1 MTLRLLTPVLGVAAA
16 LTWSVVSGA
25 VPGAT
30 AEPQPNASTP
40 PGCADVDLVFARGTG
55 EPAGLGYVGDAFA
68 DSLRSRLGGKSMN
81 VYAVQYPA
89 TIDFP
94 RAVDGIND
102 AAAHIQATVANCPK
116 TKIVLGGFSQ
126 GAAVAG
132 FVTADV
138 VPPGAADSG
147 VTGPLPPAVADH
159 VAAVSLFGKPSPRFM
174 NFVNQPDIV
183 IGPKY
188 AGKTLDSCVPGD
200 PICSDGGDFGLHN
213 QYVADGRVD
222 QAADYVVGKL
232 GYPVPAE
239 PPPPP
244 PADAP
249 PPPPPPADAPPPP
262 PAPPAPAPP
271 APPAPAP
278 PAPAPAPAPGA
289 PVPAPA

>member
-1 MTLRLLTPVLGVAAA
+1 VSGVA
-16 LTWSVVSGA
+16 
-25 VPGAT
+25 PGAS
-30 AEPQPNASTP
+30 AEPLPNASTP
-40 PGCADVDLVFARGTG
+40 GCSDVDLVFARGTG
-55 EPAGLGYVGDAFA
+55 EPVGLGFVGDAFA
-68 DSLRSRLGGKSMN
+68 DSLRNKLGNKSLN

-116 TKIVLGGFSQ
+116 TKIVLSGFSQ

-159 VAAVSLFGKPSPRFM
+159 VAAVALFGKPSPRFM
-174 NFVNQPDIV
+174 GFVNQPDIV

-200 PICSDGGDFGLHN
+200 PICSDGGDFSLHN
-213 QYVADGRVD
+213 QYVGDGRVD

-232 GYPVPAE
+232 GYPVA
-239 PPPPP
+239 
-244 PADAP
+244 AAP
-249 PPPPPPADAPPPP
+249 PPPVDAPLLPPPPVTAPPP
-262 PAPPAPAPP
+262 PAPDAALPPAPP
-271 APPAPAP
+271 APPASPAP
-278 PAPAPAPAPGA
+278 PAPGPVPAPVAAPVPAPVA